1 MSAESVADYDVV
13 IVGAGLAG
21 ASLALAVADLPLKV
35 ALVEAQ
41 TVREGWPQIE
51 ESVFDYDARVSAL
64 TEGSRQFLDELGVW
78 SDIVSR
84 RACAYSDM
92 DVWDGEGT
100 GRIHF
105 SASEVRREAL
115 GHIVENRL
123 INAALV
129 NRLREHTRVKCYFG
143 MPVASMSRE
152 PGLIRLGL
160 EGGAEIRSPLV
171 VAADGANSKVRDWA
185 GFVTREWDYHHH
197 AIVAT
202 VETEHRHCNTAWQR
216 FLPEGPLAFLP
227 LPDTAGDQ
235 HYCSIVWSVKP
246 ELAEQLMSLEDDAFC
261 SALAA
266 KFEHRLGAVVASS
279 RRFSF
284 PLRQRHAADYVCDGV
299 VLLGDAAHTI
309 HPLAG
314 QGINLGFQDA
324 KVLAEEC
331 RRALARGLNVADETV
346 LNRYQRRRKGGNL
359 AMMAMMEGFQHL
371 FETPAMPLRLLR
383 NTGMRW
389 LDSALP
395 LKRQIIARAMGLT
408 DGEGKF

>member
-1 MSAESVADYDVV
+1 MSAENIADFDLV
-13 IVGAGLAG
+13 IVGAGMAG
-21 ASLALAVADLPLKV
+21 AALALAVADLPIKV
-35 ALVEAQ
+35 ALIEAQ
-41 TVREGWPQIE
+41 AVREGWPAVDD
-51 ESVFDYDARVSAL
+51 SVFDYDARVSAL
-64 TEGSRQFLDELGVW
+64 TESSRGFLDELGAW

-84 RACAYSDM
+84 RACAYTDM
-92 DVWDGEGT
+92 EVWDGEGT

-105 SASEVRREAL
+105 AASEVKRAAL

-123 INAALV
+123 INASLI
-129 NRLREHTRVKCYFG
+129 NGLRENARVKCFFG
-143 MPVASMSRE
+143 MPVETMDRQQ
-152 PGLIRLGL
+152 GLISLKL
-160 EGGAEIRSPLV
+160 AGGKLVRSPLV
-171 VAADGANSKVRDWA
+171 VAADGANSKIREWA

-202 VETEHRHCNTAWQR
+202 VETESAHKNTAWQR

-227 LPDTAGDQ
+227 LSDAAGEQ
-235 HYCSIVWSVKP
+235 RYCSIVWSVKP
-246 ELAEQLMSLEDDAFC
+246 DIAEALMSLGDDDFC
-261 SALAA
+261 RELAA
-266 KFEHRLGAVVASS
+266 KFEHRLGSVVACS

-284 PLRQRHAADYVCDGV
+284 PLRQRHAADYVSDGV

-324 KVLAEEC
+324 MALADEC
-331 RRALARGLNVADETV
+331 RRACERGLSLSDTGV

-395 LKRQIIARAMGLT
+395 LKRQIIAKAMGLS
-408 DGEGKF
+408 DKP

>member
-1 MSAESVADYDVV
+1 MSAENIADFDLV
-13 IVGAGLAG
+13 IVGAGMAG
-21 ASLALAVADLPLKV
+21 AALALAVADLPIKV
-35 ALVEAQ
+35 ALLEAQ
-41 TVREGWPQIE
+41 PVREGWPKIE
-51 ESVFDYDARVSAL
+51 DSVFDFDARVSAL
-64 TEGSRQFLDELGVW
+64 TEASRGFLDELGAW

-84 RACAYSDM
+84 RACAYTDM
-92 DVWDGEGT
+92 EVWDGEGT

-105 SASEVRREAL
+105 AASEVRRPAL

-123 INAALV
+123 INASLI
-129 NRLREHTRVKCYFG
+129 NNLRENRRVKCYFG
-143 MPVASMSRE
+143 APVETMDRQ
-152 PGLIRLGL
+152 PGLVNLSL
-160 EGGAEIRSPLV
+160 AGGKLIRSPVV
-171 VAADGANSKVRDWA
+171 VAADGANSKIRDWA

-202 VETEHRHCNTAWQR
+202 VETAQPHCKTAWQR

-227 LPDTAGDQ
+227 LPDAAGEQ
-235 HYCSIVWSVKP
+235 RYCSIVWSVKP
-246 ELAEQLMSLEDDAFC
+246 EIAAQLMQLDDDDFC
-261 SALAA
+261 RELAA

-324 KVLAEEC
+324 MVFAEEC
-331 RRALARGLNVADETV
+331 RRACERGLSLADNAV
-346 LNRYQRRRKGGNL
+346 LSRYQRRRKGGNL
-359 AMMAMMEGFQHL
+359 AMMALMEGFQHL

-389 LDSALP
+389 LDAALP
-395 LKRQIIARAMGLT
+395 LKRQIIAKAMGLS
-408 DGEGKF
+408 DKP

>member
-1 MSAESVADYDVV
+1 MSAENIADFDLV
-13 IVGAGLAG
+13 IVGAGMAG
-21 ASLALAVADLPLKV
+21 AALALALADLPIKV
-35 ALVEAQ
+35 ALIEAQ
-41 TVREGWPQIE
+41 AVREGWPAIDD
-51 ESVFDYDARVSAL
+51 SVFDYDARVSAL
-64 TEGSRQFLDELGVW
+64 TESSRGFLDGLGAW
-78 SDIVSR
+78 SGIVSR
-84 RACAYSDM
+84 RACAYTDM
-92 DVWDGEGT
+92 EVWDGEGT

-105 SASEVRREAL
+105 AASEVKRAAL

-123 INAALV
+123 INASLI
-129 NRLREHTRVKCYFG
+129 NSLRENARVKCFFG
-143 MPVASMSRE
+143 MPVETMDRQQ
-152 PGLIRLGL
+152 GLISLKL
-160 EGGAEIRSPLV
+160 AGGKLVRSPLV
-171 VAADGANSKVRDWA
+171 VAADGANSKIRDWA

-202 VETEHRHCNTAWQR
+202 VETENHHKNTAWQR

-227 LPDTAGDQ
+227 LPDAAGEQ
-235 HYCSIVWSVKP
+235 RYCSIVWSIKP
-246 ELAEQLMSLEDDAFC
+246 DIAQGLMSLDDDDFC
-261 SALAA
+261 RELAA
-266 KFEHRLGAVVASS
+266 KFEHRLGSVVACS

-324 KVLAEEC
+324 MALADEC
-331 RRALARGLNVADETV
+331 RRACERGLSLSDTGV

-359 AMMAMMEGFQHL
+359 AMMAMMEGFQYL

-395 LKRQIIARAMGLT
+395 LKRQIIAKAMGLS
-408 DGEGKF
+408 DKP